1 MIDRIVESKWT
12 YLILFMGVMGLM
24 YWTAYNG

>member
-1 MIDRIVESKWT
+1 MMNRIVESKWT
-12 YLILFMGVMGLM
+12 YLILFIAVMTAM